1 MEQLKIKD
9 IIGTI
14 QVLQDKGMTFGEI
27 MELPI
32 YLGAD
37 DELNAIHTGWFI
49 NLVDTANKE
58 DKDLVTMIN
67 EDHHNRKL
75 EKKGILIS

>member
-1 MEQLKIKD
+1 MEQLKIRD
-9 IIGTI
+9 ILGTI
-14 QVLQDKGMTFGEI
+14 QVLLNKGMSFDEL

-37 DELNAIHTGWFI
+37 DELNAIHTGWYI

-67 EDHHNRKL
+67 EDDHNRKL

>member
-9 IIGTI
+9 IIGAI
-14 QVLQDKGMTFGEI
+14 QELQNSGMAFGEI

-37 DELNAIHTGWFI
+37 DELNAIHTGWYI

>member
-1 MEQLKIKD
+1 MKQLQIKD
-9 IIGTI
+9 ILALTQKLIDG
-14 QVLQDKGMTFGEI
+14 GMTWDDVK
-27 MELPI
+27 ELPI

-49 NLVDTANKE
+49 NLVDTANKDDSYFVE
-58 DKDLVTMIN
+58 MIN
-67 EDHHNRKL
+67 EDHHNVKL

>member
-14 QVLQDKGMTFGEI
+14 QVLQDKGMPFGEI

>member
-1 MEQLKIKD
+1 MEQLRVKD
-9 IIGTI
+9 ILRMVQT
-14 QVLQDKGMTFGEI
+14 LQHNGMDFDDI

-32 YLGAD
+32 YLGSD

-58 DKDLVTMIN
+58 DEDLVTMIN
-67 EDHHNRKL
+67 DDHHNRKL

>member
-9 IIGTI
+9 IIDTI
-14 QVLQDKGMTFGEI
+14 QVLQNKGMTFGEI

-49 NLVDTANKE
+49 NLVDTANKKDE
-58 DKDLVTMIN
+58 DLVSMIN

>member
-58 DKDLVTMIN
+58 DKDLVAMIN